1 MALNLQIAQ
10 LILWIG
16 VIMIIPTFSRFCYS
30 ASALLWRRLFPT
42 RIFEFRYHDE
52 DTGSTKTLI
61 VKVPRK
67 NGKMLTSLI
76 DEAISENSKHK

>member
-1 MALNLQIAQ
+1 MLIAH
-10 LILWIG
+10 LIFWIG
-16 VIMIIPTFSRFCYS
+16 VIMIIPTFSRFCFS

-52 DTGSTKTLI
+52 NTGSTRTLT

-67 NGKMLTSLI
+67 KGKMLASLI
-76 DEAISENSKHK
+76 DEAIAENSKQK